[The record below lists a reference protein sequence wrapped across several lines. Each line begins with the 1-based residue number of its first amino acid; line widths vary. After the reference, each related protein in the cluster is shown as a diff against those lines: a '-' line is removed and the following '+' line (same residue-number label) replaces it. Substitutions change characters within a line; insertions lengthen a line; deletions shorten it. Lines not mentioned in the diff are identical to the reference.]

1 MIVVNSL
8 LNIVLPAFFV
18 IAVGVFV
25 GKKFNPEIAPINR
38 IALFSTTPALVF
50 NSMLKTNLAFNS
62 VAKLI
67 FVYLLLIAIMIALSY
82 LLSFKFSLPD
92 RRGLM
97 STSAFS
103 NTGNLNLPIALFAFG
118 ASGLELAVVLYII
131 TTVLLFTLAPLIMTG
146 GSASFD
152 IKKILSLPVLWA
164 AIIALIINASNIS
177 LVTGISRG
185 IEILGQ
191 GAIPLVLLL
200 LGMQIAQRGLK
211 MPSVVNFFGAF
222 SKLILAPVVAFLLA
236 KIFGLANLELSVL
249 VLLASM
255 PPAVLNF
262 MLALEFDASPE
273 EVAGTI
279 VLSTLSALFT
289 ISIVVS
295 LLI

>member
-18 IAVGVFV
+18 IAIGILL
-25 GKKFNPEIAPINR
+25 GNKFKPEIAPINR

-50 NSMLKTNLAFNS
+50 NSMLKTQLAFNA

-67 FVYLLLIAIMIALSY
+67 FVYLLLIATMIALSY
-82 LLSFKFSLPD
+82 LLSFRFSPPD

-103 NTGNLNLPIALFAFG
+103 NSGNLNLPIALFAFG
-118 ASGLELAVVLYII
+118 ENGLELAVVLYII
-131 TTVLLFTLAPLIMTG
+131 TTVLLFSLAPLIMTG
-146 GSASFD
+146 GSKGFNLN
-152 IKKILSLPVLWA
+152 KILSLPTIWA
-164 AIIALIINASNIS
+164 ALIALAINALNIP
-177 LVTGISRG
+177 LATGISRG
-185 IEILGQ
+185 IEILSQ

-200 LGMQIAQRGLK
+200 LGMQIALRGFK
-211 MPSVVNFFGAF
+211 MPSSINYLGAF
-222 SKLILAPVVAFLLA
+222 IKLILAPIAAFILG
-236 KIFGLANLELSVL
+236 KIFGLGDLNLAVL

-279 VLSTLSALFT
+279 VLSTLAALLT
-289 ISIVVS
+289 ISVVVS

>member
-1 MIVVNSL
+1 MLVVNSL

-18 IAVGVFV
+18 IAVGVAI
-25 GKKFNPEIAPINR
+25 GKKFKPDIAPINR
-38 IALFSTTPALVF
+38 IALFSTTPALIF
-50 NSMLKTNLAFNS
+50 NSMLKTELAFNS
-62 VAKLI
+62 VARLI
-67 FVYLLLIAIMIALSY
+67 FVYLLVIATMIALSY
-82 LLSFKFSLPD
+82 LLSFGFSTSD

-97 STSAFS
+97 STTAFA

-118 ASGLELAVVLYII
+118 AAGLELAVVLYIL
-131 TTVLLFTLAPLIMTG
+131 TTALLFILAPLIMTG
-146 GSASFD
+146 GSKAFD
-152 IKKILSLPVLWA
+152 YKKILSLPALWA
-164 AIIALIINASNIS
+164 ALIALIINGFNIP

-185 IEILGQ
+185 IEILSQ

-200 LGMQIAQRGLK
+200 LGMQIAQRGIK
-211 MPSVVNFFGAF
+211 MPSKLNYLGAF
-222 SKLILAPVVAFLLA
+222 TKLVLSPIVAFIFA
-236 KIFGLANLELSVL
+236 KIFGLSGLNLSVL

-279 VLSTLSALFT
+279 VLSTLSALIT